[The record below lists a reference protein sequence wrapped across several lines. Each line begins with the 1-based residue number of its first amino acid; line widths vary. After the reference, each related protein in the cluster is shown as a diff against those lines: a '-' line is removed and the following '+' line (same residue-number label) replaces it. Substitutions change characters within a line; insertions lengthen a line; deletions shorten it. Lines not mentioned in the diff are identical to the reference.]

1 MQLPVTTEK
10 ERLDMRIVT
19 VVVLVFSL
27 FLPTVKAGE
36 FNPVL
41 DIKDPA
47 PKWAALPATDGKR
60 YAFDDFKDH
69 EVLVVVFTCNSCPY
83 AVDYEDRLVT
93 FAKEAKDSNVAL
105 VAINVNKVEEDLLP
119 AMKERAKQ
127 KGFNFPYL
135 FDETQ
140 EIAKQYGAGYTPEFF
155 VLNKERQVVY
165 MGAMDDSTDSD
176 QVKVRYVELAVA
188 AAKEGKL
195 PAKQET
201 VAIGCRIRIERTR
214 RNRSGGK

>member
-1 MQLPVTTEK
+1 
-10 ERLDMRIVT
+10 MRIVLML
-19 VVVLVFSL
+19 VLAFSL
-27 FLPTVKAGE
+27 LLPSAKAGE

-47 PKWAALPATDGKR
+47 PKWTALPATDGKK
-60 YAFDDFKDH
+60 YAFDDFKDYD
-69 EVLVVVFTCNSCPY
+69 VLVVVFTCNSCPY

-93 FAKEAKDSNVAL
+93 FAREAKEANVAL

-140 EIAKQYGAGYTPEFF
+140 EIAKKFGAGYTPECF
-155 VLNKERQVVY
+155 VLNKELQVVY

-176 QVKVRYVELAVA
+176 KVKVRYLELAVA

-214 RNRSGGK
+214 RNRSGSK

>member
-1 MQLPVTTEK
+1 
-10 ERLDMRIVT
+10 MRFILT
-19 VVVLVFSL
+19 LLFSISL
-27 FLPTVKAGE
+27 MLGATQAGE

-60 YAFDDFKDH
+60 YAFEDFNEKD
-69 EVLVVVFTCNSCPY
+69 VLVVVFTCNSCPY
-83 AVDYEDRLVT
+83 AVDYEDRLIAFTKKVQGS
-93 FAKEAKDSNVAL
+93 KVGL

-119 AMKERAKQ
+119 AMKERATK

-140 EIAKQYGAGYTPEFF
+140 EIAKKYGAGYTPECF
-155 VLNKERQVVY
+155 VLNKQRQVVY
-165 MGAMDDSTDSD
+165 MGAMDDSPDASK
-176 QVKVRYVELAVA
+176 VKNRFVELAVEA
-188 AAKEGKL
+188 ALAGKL

-201 VAIGCRIRIERTR
+201 VAIGCRIRIERSR
-214 RNRSGGK
+214 RNRSGAK

>member
-1 MQLPVTTEK
+1 
-10 ERLDMRIVT
+10 MRIILT
-19 VVVLVFSL
+19 SLFSL
-27 FLPTVKAGE
+27 SLILGSIQAGE

-60 YAFDDFKDH
+60 YAFEDFHEKD
-69 EVLVVVFTCNSCPY
+69 VLVVVFTCNSCPY
-83 AVDYEDRLVT
+83 AVDYEDRLVA
-93 FAKEAKDSNVAL
+93 FAKKAQGAKVGL

-119 AMKERAKQ
+119 AMKERATK

-140 EIAKQYGAGYTPEFF
+140 EIAKKYGAGYTPECF
-155 VLNKERQVVY
+155 VLNKQRQVVY
-165 MGAMDDSTDSD
+165 MGALDDSPDPSK
-176 QVKVRYVELAVA
+176 VKTRFVELAVEA
-188 AAKEGKL
+188 ALAGKL

-201 VAIGCRIRIERTR
+201 VAIGCRIRIERSR
-214 RNRSGGK
+214 RSRSGAK

>member
-1 MQLPVTTEK
+1 MKIIRTMLASIITLGLLQSNVA
-10 ERLDMRIVT
+10 
-19 VVVLVFSL
+19 
-27 FLPTVKAGE
+27 AGE

-60 YAFDDFKDH
+60 YAFDDFKEKD
-69 EVLVVVFTCNSCPY
+69 VLVVAFTCNSCPY
-83 AVDYEDRLVT
+83 AVDYEDRLIA
-93 FAKEAKDSNVAL
+93 FSRKIKDSKVGF

-119 AMKERAKQ
+119 AMKQRAKE

-140 EIAKQYGAGYTPEFF
+140 EIAKKYGAGYTPEFF
-155 VLNKERQVVY
+155 VLNKERQVIY
-165 MGAMDDSTDSD
+165 MGAMDDSPDAD
-176 QVKVRYVELAVA
+176 KVKVRYVDLAIQA
-188 AAKEGKL
+188 AQAGKL

-201 VAIGCRIRIERTR
+201 IAIGCRIRIERKR
-214 RNRSGGK
+214 RTRSGS

>member
-1 MQLPVTTEK
+1 MLGATQ
-10 ERLDMRIVT
+10 
-19 VVVLVFSL
+19 
-27 FLPTVKAGE
+27 AGE

-60 YAFDDFKDH
+60 YAFEDFNEKD
-69 EVLVVVFTCNSCPY
+69 VLVVVFTCNSCPY
-83 AVDYEDRLVT
+83 AVDYEDRLIA
-93 FAKEAKDSNVAL
+93 FAKKVQGSKVGL

-119 AMKERAKQ
+119 AMKERATK

-140 EIAKQYGAGYTPEFF
+140 EIAKKYGAGYTPECF
-155 VLNKERQVVY
+155 VLNKQRQVVY
-165 MGAMDDSTDSD
+165 MGAMDDSPDASK
-176 QVKVRYVELAVA
+176 VKNRFVELAVEA
-188 AAKEGKL
+188 ALAGKL

-201 VAIGCRIRIERTR
+201 VAIGCRIRIERSR
-214 RNRSGGK
+214 RNRSGAK

>member
-1 MQLPVTTEK
+1 MLQSNVA
-10 ERLDMRIVT
+10 
-19 VVVLVFSL
+19 
-27 FLPTVKAGE
+27 AGE

-60 YAFDDFKDH
+60 YAFDDFKEKD
-69 EVLVVVFTCNSCPY
+69 VLVVAFTCNSCPY
-83 AVDYEDRLVT
+83 AVDYEDRLIA
-93 FAKEAKDSNVAL
+93 FSRKIKDSKVGF

-119 AMKERAKQ
+119 AMKQRAKE

-140 EIAKQYGAGYTPEFF
+140 EIAKKYGAVYTPEFF
-155 VLNKERQVVY
+155 VLNKERQVIY
-165 MGAMDDSTDSD
+165 MGAMDDSPDAD
-176 QVKVRYVELAVA
+176 KVKVRYVDLAIQA
-188 AAKEGKL
+188 AQAGKL

-201 VAIGCRIRIERTR
+201 IAIGCRIRIERKR
-214 RNRSGGK
+214 RTRSGS

>member
-1 MQLPVTTEK
+1 
-10 ERLDMRIVT
+10 MRIILT
-19 VVVLVFSL
+19 FLFSL
-27 FLPTVKAGE
+27 SLILGSTQAGE

-60 YAFDDFKDH
+60 YAFEDFHEKD
-69 EVLVVVFTCNSCPY
+69 VLVVVFTCNSCPY
-83 AVDYEDRLVT
+83 AVDYEDRLVA
-93 FAKEAKDSNVAL
+93 FAKKTQGAKVGL

-119 AMKERAKQ
+119 AMKERAAK

-140 EIAKQYGAGYTPEFF
+140 EIAKKYGAGYTPECF
-155 VLNKERQVVY
+155 VLNKQRQVVY
-165 MGAMDDSTDSD
+165 MGALDDSPDPSK
-176 QVKVRYVELAVA
+176 VKTRFVELAVEA
-188 AAKEGKL
+188 ALAGKL

-201 VAIGCRIRIERTR
+201 VAIGCRIRIERSR
-214 RNRSGGK
+214 RSRSGAK

>member
-1 MQLPVTTEK
+1 MLASIITLGLLQSNVA
-10 ERLDMRIVT
+10 
-19 VVVLVFSL
+19 
-27 FLPTVKAGE
+27 AGE

-60 YAFDDFKDH
+60 YAFDDFKEKD
-69 EVLVVVFTCNSCPY
+69 VLVVAFTCNSCPY
-83 AVDYEDRLVT
+83 AVDYEDRLIA
-93 FAKEAKDSNVAL
+93 FSRKIKDSKVGF

-119 AMKERAKQ
+119 AMKQRAKE

-140 EIAKQYGAGYTPEFF
+140 EIAKKYGAGYTPEFF
-155 VLNKERQVVY
+155 VLNKERQVIY
-165 MGAMDDSTDSD
+165 MGAMDDSPDAD
-176 QVKVRYVELAVA
+176 KVKVRYVDLAIQA
-188 AAKEGKL
+188 AQAGKL

-201 VAIGCRIRIERTR
+201 IAIGCRIRIERKR
-214 RNRSGGK
+214 RTRSGS